1 MARITLNFR
10 AIGLLALTIVAV
22 AGFVYYTYRPPFSLY
37 DQLFRS
43 ELKESQDAI
52 HNTVSD
58 RKYVKFKQLQ
68 GAGFNNQV
76 RETLIVSGWTD
87 IDRRLT
93 GTRDSSLSPS
103 SPADWADVRLS
114 ALHLETKG

>member
-10 AIGLLALTIVAV
+10 AIGLLALTIIAV

-52 HNTVSD
+52 HNTASD

-76 RETLIVSGWTD
+76 GDT
-87 IDRRLT
+87 
-93 GTRDSSLSPS
+93 
-103 SPADWADVRLS
+103 
-114 ALHLETKG
+114 